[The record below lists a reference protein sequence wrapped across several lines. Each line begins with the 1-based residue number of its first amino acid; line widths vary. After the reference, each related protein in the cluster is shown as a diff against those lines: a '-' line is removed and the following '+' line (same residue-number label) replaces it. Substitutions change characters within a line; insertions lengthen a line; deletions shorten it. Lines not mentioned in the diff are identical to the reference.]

1 MRRHIILRLRLIK
14 LRIDSMSFHQRLMRS
29 LLRDFPVVKHDNTVT
44 EFTAAHAMG
53 NVNGCFLSHKGIE
66 VFIDSSFRNRIQSCG
81 RLI

>member
-44 EFTAAHAMG
+44 EFTAAHAVG
-53 NVNGCFLSHKGIE
+53 NIDCSFIFYHLIKVLVDLRLS
-66 VFIDSSFRNRIQSCG
+66 DRI
-81 RLI
+81 